1 MTQFAKYKTS
11 ESKLSLKLVRL
22 DGKVQFLT
30 FLTFE
35 SNSDIISFENIN
47 KFHIILVRFIYIGL
61 YFKEVFIE
69 LFCQQKSLVSLF

>member
-35 SNSDIISFENIN
+35 SNSDI
-47 KFHIILVRFIYIGL
+47 KF
-61 YFKEVFIE
+61 
-69 LFCQQKSLVSLF
+69 